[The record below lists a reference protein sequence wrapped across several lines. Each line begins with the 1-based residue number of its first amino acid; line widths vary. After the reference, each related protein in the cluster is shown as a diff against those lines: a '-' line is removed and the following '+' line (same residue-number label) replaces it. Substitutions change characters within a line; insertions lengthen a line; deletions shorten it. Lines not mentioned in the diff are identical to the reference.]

1 MRIRSFAKPLAYLVG
16 CLLYGVSDWLTDE
29 FGSVTVDQVLY
40 HLSFGT
46 EGLMNSD
53 PALFWRFVRHALLL
67 PIGMALA
74 LWGADCFISYSRG
87 HGVAGTWARIGAAFR
102 AAGDWLGKSSGSSGG
117 TGRCTTSVSRRYRG
131 C

>member
-1 MRIRSFAKPLAYLVG
+1 MFGWLFASCPVDPHAKRWIEQRLR
-16 CLLYGVSDWLTDE
+16 WLTDE

-67 PIGMALA
+67 PVGMALA
-74 LWGADCFISYSRG
+74 LWGADCFISYSRV
-87 HGVAGTWARIGAAFR
+87 HGVAGTWARIAETISQR
-102 AAGDWLGKSSGSSGG
+102 VKL
-117 TGRCTTSVSRRYRG
+117 
-131 C
+131 